1 MKLHS
6 RLSLVVTTIILITSI
21 AVGAFSINSSY
32 RNQLNLL
39 DSIISKVVEQLKNS
53 QEDSLLLATYLAD
66 ESDLN
71 FSVSYVSAEGSL
83 ISLNDNELEL
93 IETPSIKQIRS
104 SLNSAITIDQVR
116 VRSFEISENEFLLL
130 YYSLIDTEKTKDEN
144 IKYLI
149 IFTFLIMFFAFLSVY
164 LIFRKDFELNSI
176 AKTLQKNQEKMKN
189 FIGDASH
196 ELKTPL
202 TVIKGYFELLEKTNS
217 DIGKADKYRQRIH
230 SEILRMQDNNR

>member
-1 MKLHS
+1 M
-6 RLSLVVTTIILITSI
+6 
-21 AVGAFSINSSY
+21 
-32 RNQLNLL
+32 
-39 DSIISKVVEQLKNS
+39 KNS

-144 IKYLI
+144 IKY
-149 IFTFLIMFFAFLSVY
+149 S
-164 LIFRKDFELNSI
+164 
-176 AKTLQKNQEKMKN
+176 
-189 FIGDASH
+189 
-196 ELKTPL
+196 
-202 TVIKGYFELLEKTNS
+202 
-217 DIGKADKYRQRIH
+217 
-230 SEILRMQDNNR
+230 